1 VAGRVARLDEQA
13 EAVLSRNADVVCLQE
28 VTKTTLPR
36 WREILGPSLCRID
49 EQRRLSVLLTCG
61 EEAEAPVVERPE
73 SARAVRW
80 GGALIVGAHVP
91 NAANGW
97 VKVTTLA
104 ALAAHMTRA
113 AGPRI
118 LCGDLNAPR
127 RELPDGTL
135 WSFARDGKGRLREER
150 GEPWEEGE
158 LAPWRVLDDAFRR
171 THPYGH
177 KEVSWAW
184 PHGGG
189 WRLDHVLVSPEV
201 VVERCEYLHAW
212 REDGLSDHSAMEC
225 DLTW

>member
-1 VAGRVARLDEQA
+1 M
-13 EAVLSRNADVVCLQE
+13 LSRGADVVCLQE

-36 WREILGPSLCRID
+36 WREVLGPEVLCVLDAR
-49 EQRRLSVLLTCG
+49 RRLSVVLAAPGL
-61 EEAEAPVVERPE
+61 EEAPAPEVERPE
-73 SARAVRW
+73 SARAGRW
-80 GGALIVGAHVP
+80 QGALIVGAHVP

-104 ALAAHMTRA
+104 ALAAHLAGAT
-113 AGPRI
+113 GPRI
-118 LCGDLNAPR
+118 LCGDLNTPR
-127 RELPDGTL
+127 RELPDGTV

-171 THPYGH
+171 IHPFEH

-189 WRLDHVLVSPEV
+189 WRLDHVLVSEDV
-201 VVERCEYLHAW
+201 VVERCAYHHGW
-212 REDGLSDHSAMEC
+212 RLDGFSDHSAMEA
-225 DLTW
+225 DLSW